1 MLRAR
6 ESKNKLGD
14 KGETALVNQSAPCRL
29 WLLSRGDQVFITS
42 PDF

>member
-14 KGETALVNQSAPCRL
+14 KGETALVNQSALASAGC
-29 WLLSRGDQVFITS
+29 GF
-42 PDF
+42 